1 MQLMQNPDPMTQS
14 ESNVQSFQKIWT
26 LSYHLGHGQLFLQTS
41 RMYGY
46 GQERKRS
53 RDLDKTLRWGFGFRL
68 FSSSICL
75 SFTISPRVLHQRNRP
90 PPPHFFRNDLP
101 LRIEMQWKVQDWN
114 RDFFFT
120 KNYQNAEDPICKHAA
135 CSYGEVIDSLSVV
148 VPAPHKLLP
157 ENEEVTAMPLEDL
170 EGGWLLVLFF
180 SCLFGGLL
188 RVCTPKFLWGPGFV
202 SNPKGHGVWSKRI
215 N

>member
-90 PPPHFFRNDLP
+90 PPPPFFPKRLASTHRNAMEGPGLKSWLFFYQKLSKRRGPD
-101 LRIEMQWKVQDWN
+101 MQACGLFLWRSHRQLIRRGSCTTQTAAGKRRGYSNAPRRLGRWLVACP
-114 RDFFFT
+114 FFFMSFRGF
-120 KNYQNAEDPICKHAA
+120 AEGLHA
-135 CSYGEVIDSLSVV
+135 EISL
-148 VPAPHKLLP
+148 
-157 ENEEVTAMPLEDL
+157 
-170 EGGWLLVLFF
+170 
-180 SCLFGGLL
+180 
-188 RVCTPKFLWGPGFV
+188 GPGVCFKPQR
-202 SNPKGHGVWSKRI
+202 SRGLK
-215 N
+215 